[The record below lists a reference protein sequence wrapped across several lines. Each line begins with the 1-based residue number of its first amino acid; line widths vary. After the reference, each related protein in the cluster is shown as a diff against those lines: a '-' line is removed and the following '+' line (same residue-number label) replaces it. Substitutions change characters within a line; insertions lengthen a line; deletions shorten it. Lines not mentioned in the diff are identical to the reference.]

1 MIKRIIV
8 AGILCF
14 FATSSFA
21 QQIAIDFNK
30 NKDQDQVSPKVRE
43 KMDEFQLKIKD
54 IVNEEKS
61 KLDTEIAKIDQDLEA
76 KKITR
81 AEADAMKLKLAE
93 QSSEVINQRIEAV
106 NFNLDDLIKKQVA
119 FSILNGD
126 KDPMA
131 LETNAELSKKRKP
144 SHNLGLYVGYGFMGF
159 SDKSDEGL
167 KNHLGFANNTEL
179 GVAYEKQL
187 SLTSPLS
194 FRSGLFMSW
203 RTTRLED
210 NYKFVRLDDGST
222 NIELSDVNL
231 DKSKLRGSYLMLP
244 VGLKYS
250 FGKKIDVEGG
260 VPYYKESKFSIAANG
275 YAGVNLTSNNIYKG
289 DDVKRRDKRDYNLN
303 QFVYGA
309 QLTFSYD
316 SWSVY
321 ARKEF
326 SNYYESN
333 SFDARQMF
341 QFGIAY
347 GL

>member
-8 AGILCF
+8 AGMLCL
-14 FATSSFA
+14 FATPIFA

-54 IVNEEKS
+54 IVNEEKG
-61 KLDTEIAKIDQDLEA
+61 KLDAEISKIDKDLEA
-76 KKITR
+76 KLITR
-81 AEADAMKLKLAE
+81 EEADAKKLEFAE
-93 QSSEVINQRIEAV
+93 QSSELINKRIEAV
-106 NFNLDDLIKKQVA
+106 NFDLDDLIKKQVA

-131 LETNAELSKKRKP
+131 LETVAEMSKKRKP
-144 SHNLGLYVGYGFMGF
+144 THSLGLHVGYGFMGF
-159 SDKSDEGL
+159 SDKSDVGL
-167 KNHLGFANNTEL
+167 EQHLGFSNNTEL

-187 SLTSPLS
+187 SVTSPLS

-210 NYKFVRLDDGST
+210 NYKFARLDDGST
-222 NIELSDVNL
+222 TIELSDENL

-250 FGKKIDVEGG
+250 FGKKIDVVDGA
-260 VPYYKESKFSIAANG
+260 PYYKASKFSLAANG
-275 YAGVNLTSNNIYKG
+275 YAGVNLSSNNIYKG
-289 DDVKRRDKRDYNLN
+289 DDVKRRDKKDYNLN

-333 SFDARQMF
+333 SFDGRKMF